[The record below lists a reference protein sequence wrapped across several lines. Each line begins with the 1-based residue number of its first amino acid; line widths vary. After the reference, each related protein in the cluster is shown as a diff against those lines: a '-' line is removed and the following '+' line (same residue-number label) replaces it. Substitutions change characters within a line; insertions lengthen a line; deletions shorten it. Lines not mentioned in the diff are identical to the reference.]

1 MTDKYQRIRNA
12 LAMGPTPGPFFV
24 SNGSDVFTLL
34 GATNAQ
40 GTHSDEDDG
49 WHVADCF
56 GGETYVNGELVPLT
70 YSESKANAHLFAAC
84 DPDTI
89 RGLLAERDA
98 LQAECEALRAE
109 VERLRTDG
117 ASAVRWAPSS
127 SHWSEVL
134 RELFGPNARDGID
147 ATEARLHEERA
158 RAERLAE
165 ALDDA
170 ARSMRTISKK
180 AGIDESMS
188 EMYSVRGYAESR
200 AWCAE
205 EALAAFKQGGGE

>member
-12 LAMGPTPGPFFV
+12 LSMGPTPGPFFV

-98 LQAECEALRAE
+98 LQAECERLREKVGLIICDECHAKCSE
-109 VERLRTDG
+109 PYTGLFASQRPDEEPCIMCECRSLRRQLASRVGVPEGWKLVPMKPPPASVERQFSEIFG
-117 ASAVRWAPSS
+117 AKR
-127 SHWSEVL
+127 
-134 RELFGPNARDGID
+134 
-147 ATEARLHEERA
+147 
-158 RAERLAE
+158 
-165 ALDDA
+165 
-170 ARSMRTISKK
+170 
-180 AGIDESMS
+180 
-188 EMYSVRGYAESR
+188 
-200 AWCAE
+200 
-205 EALAAFKQGGGE
+205 